1 MDEEQA
7 LASPIAGGIRAVRR
21 TVSSSVLS
29 GRQAPVQPPSA
40 DPQTVSLLSQNAEA
54 LSGINTQLA
63 NVTAQL
69 GTLSN
74 SLQGV
79 QESLTVNETLEKQ
92 REQQKQRRDA
102 ALAEQG
108 LREGKESTI
117 EKKIQFALLKPVK
130 AVATK
135 VQGVLGRIGQ
145 FLFAIGAGWLTDK
158 VLKFFTLKSEGNADL
173 LRKFKVRFLSDLLL
187 IGGIFTIFTGGLG
200 KLLLGVKALSL
211 VFNTLAF
218 GALLKLPF
226 LFLFQYIGN
235 TLDKLGKFIAGKLNL
250 EPTDRQQNKSKFADI
265 SDSITLGAEATGLGA
280 DLLLK
285 SNRIKESFAGP
296 ALKKFAG
303 QFGANLFSPV
313 RGILNTIFFAANVAD
328 RKKQGETNLQAVAG
342 SGTKLATILASLKIG
357 GLVGTAAA
365 PGIGTLGGSL
375 LGLATGALLVAFVPD
390 QAEALMD
397 KLTGAEKTRKE
408 KREKDKK
415 DDENKV
421 GAVKSNTDD
430 TFTTA
435 RADLTPVSS
444 TNMVPIKKDGVN
456 IAQSISN
463 MDNSADFINL
473 PFSEMGVQ
481 QDGGVT
487 VSGDTPSQFLRDLS
501 VRNSEN
507 VSIFTSGAFYNM
519 NVEGD

>member
-54 LSGINTQLA
+54 LSGINIQLA
-63 NVTAQL
+63 KVTEQL

-74 SLQGV
+74 SLGGV
-79 QESLTVNETLEKQ
+79 QQSLAVNESLERQ

-102 ALAEQG
+102 AIAEQG
-108 LREGKESTI
+108 LREGKESAI
-117 EKKIQFALLKPVK
+117 EKKIQSALLKPVK

-187 IGGIFTIFTGGLG
+187 IGGIFTIFTGAMG
-200 KLLLGVKALSL
+200 KLLLSTKVLGLAFSKLAFTGLLTLPL
-211 VFNTLAF
+211 VF
-218 GALLKLPF
+218 
-226 LFLFQYIGN
+226 LFSYIGN
-235 TLDKLGKFIAGKLNL
+235 TLNKLKLLVEGKLGLV
-250 EPTDRQQNKSKFADI
+250 PTDRVENQSKLAEQA
-265 SDSITLGAEATGLGA
+265 TVTTQGAEVLGFA
-280 DLLLK
+280 ARRAVIKNRAIRK
-285 SNRIKESFAGP
+285 SIIGRPLINFGK
-296 ALKKFAG
+296 
-303 QFGANLFSPV
+303 QFGKNLFSPL
-313 RGILNTIFFAANVAD
+313 RIALDTIFFGANIID
-328 RKKQGETNLQAVAG
+328 RKNQGETNFQAIAG
-342 SGTKLATILASLKIG
+342 STARLGTIIAATAAGTAVGGPFGTVL
-357 GLVGTAAA
+357 GLVGA
-365 PGIGTLGGSL
+365 IFL
-375 LGLATGALLVAFVPD
+375 PD
-390 QAEALMD
+390 QVEALVD
-397 KLTGAEKTRKE
+397 SLTGATKTREE
-408 KREKDKK
+408 KRQKDK
-415 DDENKV
+415 NKETSKGDTV
-421 GAVKSNTDD
+421 DSNTVN
-430 TFTTA
+430 
-435 RADLTPVSS
+435 PVDQNNTSRDFIPISS
-444 TNMVPIKKDGVN
+444 RDIVPIKKDGVN

-463 MDNSADFINL
+463 MDNSSEVINI
-473 PFSEMGVQ
+473 PMNDMGAQASGLDVA
-481 QDGGVT
+481 
-487 VSGDTPSQFLRDLS
+487 VSGNSPSQFLRDLA

>member
-63 NVTAQL
+63 KVTEQL

-74 SLQGV
+74 SLGGV
-79 QESLTVNETLEKQ
+79 QQSLAVNESLERQ

-102 ALAEQG
+102 AIAEQG
-108 LREGKESTI
+108 LREGKESAI
-117 EKKIQFALLKPVK
+117 EKKIQSALLKPVK

-187 IGGIFTIFTGGLG
+187 IGGIFTIFTGAMG
-200 KLLLGVKALSL
+200 KLLLSTKVLGLAFSKLAFTGFLTLPL
-211 VFNTLAF
+211 VF
-218 GALLKLPF
+218 
-226 LFLFQYIGN
+226 LFSYIGN
-235 TLDKLGKFIAGKLNL
+235 TIKKLKDFVEGKLGLVPTDREENQSTFAEQATMTATGAEVAGFAVRRAVIKNRAIRKSVLGRPLIKLGK
-250 EPTDRQQNKSKFADI
+250 
-265 SDSITLGAEATGLGA
+265 
-280 DLLLK
+280 
-285 SNRIKESFAGP
+285 
-296 ALKKFAG
+296 
-303 QFGANLFSPV
+303 QFGKNLFSPL
-313 RGILNTIFFAANVAD
+313 RIALDTIFFAANVAD
-328 RKKQGETNLQAVAG
+328 RKKQGETNFQAIAG
-342 SGTKLATILASLKIG
+342 STARLSTIIAATAA
-357 GLVGTAAA
+357 GTAVGG
-365 PGIGTLGGSL
+365 PFGTV
-375 LGLATGALLVAFVPD
+375 LGLAGAIFLPD
-390 QAEALMD
+390 KVEALVD
-397 KLTGAEKTRKE
+397 SLTGAKKTREEKRQKE
-408 KREKDKK
+408 KNEETSK
-415 DDENKV
+415 
-421 GAVKSNTDD
+421 GNTVDPNTVNPVD
-430 TFTTA
+430 QDQNNTSTA
-435 RADLTPVSS
+435 FIPISS
-444 TNMVPIKKDGVN
+444 RDIVPIKKDGVN

-463 MDNSADFINL
+463 MDNSSEVINI
-473 PFSEMGVQ
+473 PMNDMGAQASGLDVA
-481 QDGGVT
+481 
-487 VSGDTPSQFLRDLS
+487 VSGNSPSQFLRDLA

>member
-63 NVTAQL
+63 NVTEQL

-74 SLQGV
+74 SLGGV
-79 QESLTVNETLEKQ
+79 QQSLAVNESLERQ

-102 ALAEQG
+102 AIAEQG
-108 LREGKESTI
+108 LREGKESAI
-117 EKKIQFALLKPVK
+117 EQKIQSALLKPVK
-130 AVATK
+130 SVATK

-187 IGGIFTIFTGGLG
+187 IGGIFTIFTGAMG
-200 KLLLGVKALSL
+200 KLLLSTKVLG
-211 VFNTLAF
+211 LAF
-218 GALLKLPF
+218 SKLAFTGFLTLPLAF
-226 LFLFQYIGN
+226 LFSYIGN
-235 TLDKLGKFIAGKLNL
+235 TIKKLKDFVEGKLGLVPTDREENQSTFAGQANNLTVGTEVSGFIARKAVRNRAVRKSILGPALIKLGK
-250 EPTDRQQNKSKFADI
+250 
-265 SDSITLGAEATGLGA
+265 
-280 DLLLK
+280 
-285 SNRIKESFAGP
+285 
-296 ALKKFAG
+296 
-303 QFGANLFSPV
+303 QFGKNLFSPL
-313 RGILNTIFFAANVAD
+313 RIGLDTIFFAANVAD
-328 RKKQGETNLQAVAG
+328 RKKQGETNFQAVAG
-342 SGTKLATILASLKIG
+342 STARLSTLIAATAA
-357 GLVGTAAA
+357 GTAVGG
-365 PGIGTLGGSL
+365 PFGTV
-375 LGLATGALLVAFVPD
+375 LGLAGAIFLPD
-390 QAEALMD
+390 KVEALVD
-397 KLTGAEKTRKE
+397 SLTGAKKTREEKRQKE
-408 KREKDKK
+408 KNEETSK
-415 DDENKV
+415 
-421 GAVKSNTDD
+421 GNTVDPN
-430 TFTTA
+430 TVN
-435 RADLTPVSS
+435 PVDQDQNNTSRDFIPISS
-444 TNMVPIKKDGVN
+444 RDIVPIKKDGVN

-463 MDNSADFINL
+463 MDNSSEVINI
-473 PFSEMGVQ
+473 PMNDMGAQASGLDVA
-481 QDGGVT
+481 
-487 VSGDTPSQFLRDLS
+487 VSGNSPSQFLRDLA

>member
-92 REQQKQRRDA
+92 REQQKQRREA

-173 LRKFKVRFLSDLLL
+173 LKKFKVRFLSDLLL

-226 LFLFQYIGN
+226 LFLFEYIGN
-235 TLDKLGKFIAGKLNL
+235 TLKKLGLFIQGKLKL

-265 SDSITLGAEATGLGA
+265 SDRLTLGAEATGFGA

-303 QFGANLFSPV
+303 QFGGLFTPV
-313 RGILNTIFFAANVAD
+313 RTVLNTIFLGANIAD

-342 SGTKLATILASLKIG
+342 SSTKLATILASLKIG
-357 GLVGTAAA
+357 SLVGTAAA
-365 PGIGTLGGSL
+365 PGIGTLSGSL

-435 RADLTPVSS
+435 RADLIPVSS

>member
-63 NVTAQL
+63 KVTEQL

-74 SLQGV
+74 SLGGV
-79 QESLTVNETLEKQ
+79 QQSLAVNESLERQ

-102 ALAEQG
+102 AIAEQG
-108 LREGKESTI
+108 LREGKESAI
-117 EKKIQFALLKPVK
+117 EKKIQSALLKPVK

-187 IGGIFTIFTGGLG
+187 IGGIFTIFTGAMG
-200 KLLLGVKALSL
+200 KLLLGTKALGLAFSKLAFTGFLTLPL
-211 VFNTLAF
+211 VF
-218 GALLKLPF
+218 
-226 LFLFQYIGN
+226 LFNYIGN
-235 TLDKLGKFIAGKLNL
+235 TLNKLKLFVEGKLGLV
-250 EPTDRQQNKSKFADI
+250 PTDREENQSTFAEQA
-265 SDSITLGAEATGLGA
+265 TNTAVGAEVTGFGIRRA
-280 DLLLK
+280 VRNRAVRK
-285 SNRIKESFAGP
+285 SILGP
-296 ALKKFAG
+296 ALIKIGK
-303 QFGANLFSPV
+303 QFGKNLFSPL
-313 RGILNTIFFAANVAD
+313 RIGLDTIFFAANVAD
-328 RKKQGETNLQAVAG
+328 RKKQGETNFQAIAG
-342 SGTKLATILASLKIG
+342 STAKLSTIIAATAA
-357 GLVGTAAA
+357 GTAVGG
-365 PGIGTLGGSL
+365 PFGTV
-375 LGLATGALLVAFVPD
+375 LGLAGAIFLPD
-390 QAEALMD
+390 QVEALVD
-397 KLTGAEKTRKE
+397 SLTGATKTREE
-408 KREKDKK
+408 KRQKDK
-415 DDENKV
+415 NKETSKGDTV
-421 GAVKSNTDD
+421 DSNTVN
-430 TFTTA
+430 
-435 RADLTPVSS
+435 PVDQNNTSRDFIPISS
-444 TNMVPIKKDGVN
+444 RDIVPIKKDGVN

-463 MDNSADFINL
+463 MDNSSEVINI
-473 PFSEMGVQ
+473 PMNDMGAQGSGLDVA
-481 QDGGVT
+481 
-487 VSGDTPSQFLRDLS
+487 VSGNSPSQFLRDLA